1 MMERFTKRQKK
12 NTEKI
17 DVFEPFWELYYGSP
31 FGDVDEFHLQ
41 FLLLFNDAF
50 SLKNHAFS
58 VDTEKRILL
67 VNYTNLANS
76 IVKVYKN
83 QGIESHKEKLDEVK
97 EYIRNEPEHALKT
110 LGLVG
115 AKNIFETSQSMR
127 TFYMLTKLTV
137 RIHNCEPI
145 TPMKSIKSNM
155 YKKLVTVRG
164 TVVRTSITRP
174 FLVKTQFNCIRC
186 GRKQI
191 ISASDGKYITP
202 TRCFTP
208 GCKNPKFLADK
219 NSFSETKTIDWQ
231 QLRIQ
236 EKIGDDKTEH
246 GRMPRSVVIELTED
260 LTDSVVPGDFVQ
272 CTGILKVL
280 SSEEGRGKQKPNSL
294 YSLYIDAISVNK
306 VGDSNDGKSDPKN
319 SNIAGFTPADYE
331 FIREVYNQ
339 PNLFKLLV
347 QSLSPAIFG
356 HEMVKAGL
364 LLGIFGARQR
374 DSNIKGRLSIR
385 HNPHILVVGDPGL
398 GKSQMLTAAAS
409 VATRGVYV
417 CGSSGISTT
426 GLTVTLVKESGSGD
440 FALEAGALVLS
451 DQGCCCIDE
460 FDKMS
465 SNHDALL
472 EAMEQQSV
480 SIAKAGMVC
489 TLPARASVLAAA
501 NPVGGHY
508 NKSKTVSENLKM
520 SSALLSRFDLVFIL
534 LDRPNAEKDKY
545 LSEHVMKL
553 HSGVS
558 HEERLRWNSDF
569 SSTQLLNQNPQSLQR
584 SLELNP
590 GEEIDLIP
598 KSLLKVYIAYARKY
612 VHPRLSERAKD
623 IFQEFYLGLRL
634 KHQSDSMPIT
644 NRQLEALIRLGEARA
659 RAELREIVTGQDAED
674 VIQIME
680 SSLLQTYENEA
691 GMLDFQRSQM
701 GSGMSKQNEVKRFV
715 AHLARI
721 GRERFNN
728 TFTVEMLKTA
738 AQEINISFENFSDT
752 LENINNQGYIL
763 KKGNGL
769 FKLTM

>member
-1 MMERFTKRQKK
+1 MERFTKRQKK

-17 DVFEPFWELYYGSP
+17 DVFEPFWELYYGS
-31 FGDVDEFHLQ
+31 L
-41 FLLLFNDAF
+41 
-50 SLKNHAFS
+50 
-58 VDTEKRILL
+58 
-67 VNYTNLANS
+67 
-76 IVKVYKN
+76 KVYKN

-280 SSEEGRGKQKPNSL
+280 SSEE
-294 YSLYIDAISVNK
+294 VNK

-508 NKSKTVSENLKM
+508 K
-520 SSALLSRFDLVFIL
+520 
-534 LDRPNAEKDKY
+534 PNAEKDKY